1 MHWGESDRFKKYHS
15 TATAQSVGQ
24 WRTRI
29 VWDHAVDGDRIS
41 PIREQAAAP
50 RRCTAWGHEACLL
63 EPWYRPREI
72 ECGGGRSRGG
82 PASQGSGRPRS
93 TSIAATRGPTP
104 AGQHSDAG
112 SCNMRKRAS
121 AGPKAGGG
129 YMRCGFARRCRTRL
143 GLATA
148 RVRWWGCGTSW
159 TLESCSRARADCRE
173 NERRARRERWR
184 KGKEEPAGT
193 HADPRA
199 RLARA
204 RTTGAP
210 LPASTRAGHVMCDG
224 AVSRSSWCYRT
235 RGAGAK
241 AAGHL
246 SAGAGSDW
254 GVCRQKKVDNETEA
268 HGTRRMW

>member
-1 MHWGESDRFKKYHS
+1 M
-15 TATAQSVGQ
+15 GQ

-148 RVRWWGCGTSW
+148 RVRWWGCARHGPWNRVRGRGRIAERTSGG
-159 TLESCSRARADCRE
+159 RD
-173 NERRARRERWR
+173 
-184 KGKEEPAGT
+184 
-193 HADPRA
+193 
-199 RLARA
+199 
-204 RTTGAP
+204 
-210 LPASTRAGHVMCDG
+210 
-224 AVSRSSWCYRT
+224 
-235 RGAGAK
+235 
-241 AAGHL
+241 
-246 SAGAGSDW
+246 GSD
-254 GVCRQKKVDNETEA
+254 GGRGRKNRRGRMRIRGPDSRGRGRRVRRCQPLHVP
-268 HGTRRMW
+268 GT